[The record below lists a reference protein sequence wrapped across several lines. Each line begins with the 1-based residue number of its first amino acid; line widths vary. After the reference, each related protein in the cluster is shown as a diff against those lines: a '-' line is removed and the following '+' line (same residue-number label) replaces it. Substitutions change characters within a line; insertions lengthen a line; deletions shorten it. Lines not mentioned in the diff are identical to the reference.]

1 MLRIGYRRWSRTRWL
16 RALALVLVVILF
28 IDLLSVILTRRSQ
41 SEAHKTIP
49 NVKGQ
54 KIFIA
59 SIHWNNEIILRSNWN
74 DQVVN
79 LIKYF
84 GADNVYISIYES
96 GSYLDD
102 TKGALR
108 ELDDQLEELGVKR
121 TIILDETTHADEMQK
136 PVTEGWIDTP
146 RRRKEL
152 RRIPYLARLRNIS
165 LEPLHRMVAE
175 GVKYDKVLFL
185 NDVVFSVSSLLPGI
199 ILLLINASRLRMLPI
214 FWLHETAITPQLAPW
229 TSPNPLNTM
238 TPSLCA
244 IAMATRQ
251 QRQVGRTFDHRRLA
265 TR

>member
-1 MLRIGYRRWSRTRWL
+1 MLRIGYRRSNRTRWL
-16 RALALVLVVILF
+16 RALALVLGVILF
-28 IDLLSVILTRRSQ
+28 LDFLSIILTRRTQ
-41 SEAHKTIP
+41 TEAHKTIP

-79 LIKYF
+79 LVQYF
-84 GADNVYISIYES
+84 GAENVYISIYES

-108 ELDDQLEELGVKR
+108 GLDKQLEELGVKR

-146 RRRKEL
+146 RGRKEL

-165 LEPLHRMVAE
+165 LEPLNKLAAE
-175 GVKYDKVLFL
+175 GSKFDKVLFL
-185 NDVVFSVSSLLPGI
+185 NDVVFSVSVTLFAGLHSLI
-199 ILLLINASRLRMLPI
+199 DSSRPKTSPTCWPL
-214 FWLHETAITPQLAPW
+214 ETAIMQQLAPS
-229 TSPNPLNTM
+229 TSPSPIST
-238 TPSLCA
+238 TIPSLYA
-244 IAMATRQ
+244 IAMAMRRQ
-251 QRQVGRTFDHRRLA
+251 RPAGHTFVQRRLG
-265 TR
+265 TQ